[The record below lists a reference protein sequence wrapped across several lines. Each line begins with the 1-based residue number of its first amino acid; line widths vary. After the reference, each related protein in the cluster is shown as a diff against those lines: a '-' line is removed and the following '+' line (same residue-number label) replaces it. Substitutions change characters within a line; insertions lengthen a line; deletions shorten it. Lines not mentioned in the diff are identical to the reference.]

1 MRVLRIP
8 QQVTLPFGYT
18 IKIVQ
23 LPDKEFDD
31 ESGGGCLACWL
42 VDEQTIYLRKNR
54 PIRKRRADLAHEF
67 LHACADAVC
76 LSIPVRVASFWIWVS
91 CVFVAASDACAMA

>member
-8 QQVTLPFGYT
+8 QQVTLPFGYI

-23 LPDKEFDD
+23 LPDKEYD
-31 ESGGGCLACWL
+31 EEGGADSYACWFS
-42 VDEQTIYLRKNR
+42 DTQTIYLRKNR

-67 LHACADAVC
+67 LHACADWQVS
-76 LSIPVRVASFWIWVS
+76 LLASNQANVKE
-91 CVFVAASDACAMA
+91 

>member
-8 QQVTLPFGYT
+8 RQVTLPFGYI

-23 LPDKEFDD
+23 LPDREYDND
-31 ESGGGCLACWL
+31 VGADSLACWFS
-42 VDEQTIYLRKNR
+42 DEQIVYLRKNR

-67 LHACADAVC
+67 LHACADWQVWLLATNQANVKE
-76 LSIPVRVASFWIWVS
+76 
-91 CVFVAASDACAMA
+91 

>member
-1 MRVLRIP
+1 MKVFRIP

-23 LPDKEFDD
+23 LPDKEYDD
-31 ESGGGCLACWL
+31 EAGADSYACWYS
-42 VDEQTIYLRKNR
+42 DEQTIYLRKHR

-67 LHACADAVC
+67 LHACADWQVWLLATNQSNVKG
-76 LSIPVRVASFWIWVS
+76 
-91 CVFVAASDACAMA
+91 

>member
-23 LPDKEFDD
+23 LPDAEFD
-31 ESGGGCLACWL
+31 EETGGGCLACWL
-42 VDEQTIYLRKNR
+42 VDEQTIYLRKSR
-54 PIRKRRADLAHEF
+54 TIRKRRADLAHEF
-67 LHACADAVC
+67 LHACADWQVW
-76 LSIPVRVASFWIWVS
+76 LIGSHQ
-91 CVFVAASDACAMA
+91 SDVKD